1 MKFILLGVIVFIC
14 GYIGYG
20 LSRYYFS
27 RVKLFMS
34 LINFTEK
41 LDTDINFGK
50 AKLLKIIEDFKC
62 ESKDL
67 KKILNGYIL
76 CLNEGKSCTEDM
88 VFKDIKI
95 LKDGEKNVILNFLL
109 ELGKLDVF
117 NQTKQIENSKLR
129 FKEILEG
136 CNEEKKKYG
145 NLYLKLGIILGLLI
159 ALILF

>member
-1 MKFILLGVIVFIC
+1 MKFVLLGVIVFIC

-62 ESKDL
+62 DSKDL

-95 LKDGEKNVILNFLL
+95 LKDEEKNVILNFLL

-117 NQTKQIENSKLR
+117 NQTKQIENSKFR